1 MELSVWLTRSWLKQL
16 VYSMPCKSGYS
27 TCNFQ
32 WMGYEPVKYSGFSAV
47 EVLEQQFDIGC
58 FKAVSQI
65 KKQGRSTL
73 CAPECFTLVEARGT
87 QPWVASFHSD
97 QRLRLPQCRRTFSSI
112 SGMSVVV
119 WWWLVWWHSSAL
131 WKQEKQIGLKMWRK
145 GPKLQSSPR
154 TRAVV
159 GDLYWYQRCQEFVL
173 YSPQNKHSST
183 LLVAWS
189 KG

>member
-1 MELSVWLTRSWLKQL
+1 MDGLWTSEVLW
-16 VYSMPCKSGYS
+16 
-27 TCNFQ
+27 FQ
-32 WMGYEPVKYSGFSAV
+32 WGFGTTIWPRLLQSGVADQKAQVGALCVHLSA
-47 EVLEQQFDIGC
+47 
-58 FKAVSQI
+58 
-65 KKQGRSTL
+65 
-73 CAPECFTLVEARGT
+73 LVEARGVP
-87 QPWVASFHSD
+87 QPWVASFHSN

-131 WKQEKQIGLKMWRK
+131 WKQEKHIGLKMWPK

-173 YSPQNKHSST
+173 PKVRTAKCYTLPKTSIVAHCPWLDQRGKDSSECCKDT
-183 LLVAWS
+183 A
-189 KG
+189 